1 MTSTTPRVALVRN
14 VRIGRQGI
22 HDAARR
28 LVAYELVFR
37 AFDDPA
43 PGEEGGDRATSQ
55 VIASTFGTFG
65 LETIAGDR
73 PVFVNFTRAFLTGII
88 PIPVE
93 PDRVVIEVMPGV
105 TVDAELVAGLH
116 QLRDDGYRL
125 ALARFAGEADRSALL
140 DLVDYV
146 SVDAVALTPARLV
159 SVAEEARPHEVA
171 LIATRVDSEETLQR
185 CVLAGFELFQGE
197 LLQRPS
203 VVERRMLSPTQLVC
217 VRLLNELADDEAP
230 IDRIEQLVGTDPGLA
245 LRLLRTANS
254 ASAGSTR
261 EVTSLRR
268 ALISIGPRRLRSW
281 VVLTLLEGGTTTSS
295 SDGLWSVLAR
305 AFTCR
310 RLASADPDLA
320 FTVGLLSGAAHLLG
334 VTPETVAE
342 GAGLA
347 AAPRAALLTGG
358 GEAGTALTA
367 VLAHERDDDQAV
379 AATGLSP
386 FDVSRAYL
394 ESLAESLKLV
404 SDLTGR

>member
-1 MTSTTPRVALVRN
+1 VTDSVALIRN
-14 VRIGRQGI
+14 VRIGRQSI

-28 LVAYELVFR
+28 LVAYELMFR
-37 AFDDPA
+37 AFDDSPPPA
-43 PGEEGGDRATSQ
+43 GPGGGERATSQ

-65 LETIAGDR
+65 VETIAGDR
-73 PVFVNFTRAFLTGII
+73 PVFVNFTRTFLTGII

-93 PDRVVIEVMPGV
+93 ADRVVIEVMPGV
-105 TVDAELVAGLH
+105 AVDAELVTGLNR
-116 QLRDDGYRL
+116 LRDDGYRL
-125 ALARFAGEADRSALL
+125 ALSGFTGEADRSALL

-146 SVDAVALTPARLV
+146 SVDAVALAPARLD
-159 SVAEEARPHEVA
+159 SVAEQARRHDVA
-171 LIATRVDSEETLQR
+171 LIARRVESEDTFEHCAQ
-185 CVLAGFELFQGE
+185 AGFALFQGE

-230 IDRIEQLVGTDPGLA
+230 IDRLEQMVGTDPGLA
-245 LRLLRTANS
+245 LRLLRSANS

-281 VVLTLLEGGTTTSS
+281 VVLTLLEGGTANSS

-310 RLASADPDLA
+310 RLTAADPDLA
-320 FTVGLLSGAAHLLG
+320 FTVGLLSGAAQLLG
-334 VTPETVAE
+334 VPPETVAE
-342 GAGLA
+342 SAGLA
-347 AAPRAALLTGG
+347 PAPRAALLTGA
-358 GEAGTALTA
+358 GEAGAALTA
-367 VLAHERDDDQAV
+367 VLAHERDDDSAV

-404 SDLTGR
+404 TDLTGR